1 MPRSPTRTVLFLCL
15 IGLAASLT
23 LATGATVIDGPAD
36 TLADDRVAIQ
46 PADGP
51 NGEYAYL
58 DGDDELV
65 IDVSATNPNL
75 DGEFEG
81 VNVNSRTVF
90 TGVFTVTYTADEL
103 AHVWIEHEV
112 DGLTFVV
119 NDDSDGEY
127 RPIEGEQQ
135 NVTLGPNATASVGVV
150 VDTTDERAVP
160 GTLSES
166 EFGVHAHVVDPD
178 PTPSDLGEEG
188 DEAGSTGARTT
199 VTAPTP
205 SEREFTA
212 ENVGDG
218 DTVRFDAG
226 EMELAGPE
234 VSLDRLDLLGASGRS
249 YELEAAGS
257 PDAFPDAGALE
268 ADDDPR
274 ALAYLALAYDI
285 DVDDVEGLRLL
296 FSAEPA
302 YLDETATAPGDVT
315 LYRLTADGEWAE
327 LDADGVDE
335 QVVEL
340 RGSPP
345 DRDHFS
351 ATSEG
356 LSVFA
361 VAAHV
366 PRIDATGASLP
377 DGSVDAGEETVV
389 DVDVENRGGAA
400 GERSLTLATDGEAIA
415 TRTVRLD
422 PDASTTVSFP
432 ITMADPGVYELTV
445 EGPDADDDV
454 LAAGT
459 LTVGSSD
466 ADDGADTG
474 GEADVTEAPEDTG
487 DASEGGGANGDTAGS
502 EETPT
507 PTDEPGGLDLS
518 GVVGL
523 VLVLVVVIV
532 AVPVVRRVGES

>member
-1 MPRSPTRTVLFLCL
+1 MSRSRTRTALLLCL
-15 IGLAASLT
+15 IGLAASLA

-65 IDVSATNPNL
+65 IDVSPTNPNL

-81 VNVNSRTVF
+81 VNVNSRTAF
-90 TGVFTVTYTADEL
+90 RDVFTVTYTADEL
-103 AHVWIEHEV
+103 AHVWIEHDV
-112 DGLTFVV
+112 DGLSFVV
-119 NDDSDGEY
+119 SDDSDEGY
-127 RPIEGEQQ
+127 RSIESEEH

-150 VDTTDERAVP
+150 VDTTDEDAVP

-166 EFGVHAHVVDPD
+166 AFGIHAHVADPA
-178 PTPSDLGEEG
+178 TEPSDFGGES
-188 DEAGSTGARTT
+188 DETGSTGPVTT
-199 VTAPTP
+199 VTAPSP
-205 SEREFTA
+205 SERVFVA
-212 ENVGDG
+212 ENVDDG

-226 EMELAGPE
+226 EMELAGAA
-234 VSLDRLDLLGASGRS
+234 VSLDRLDLLGASTRS

-257 PDAFPDAGALE
+257 PDAFADAGPLE

-274 ALAYLALAYDI
+274 PLAYLALAYDL
-285 DVDDVEGLRLL
+285 DANDVEGLRLL

-302 YLDETATAPGDVT
+302 YLDDTAVAPGDVT
-315 LYRLTADGEWAE
+315 LYRLAADGEWAE

-335 QVVEL
+335 RVVEL
-340 RGSPP
+340 RGSPA

-366 PRIDATGASLP
+366 PRIHATGASLP

-400 GERSLTLATDGEAIA
+400 GERSLTLAADGEAIA
-415 TRTVRLD
+415 TRAVRLD

-432 ITMADPGVYELTV
+432 VTMADPGVYELTV
-445 EGPDADDDV
+445 EGLGAGDDA

-459 LTVGSSD
+459 VAIGSPD
-466 ADDGADTG
+466 AGDGAGTG
-474 GEADVTEAPEDTG
+474 SEADVTETPEDAG
-487 DASEGGGANGDTAGS
+487 NAGEGGGANGDAAGS
-502 EETPT
+502 ADTST
-507 PTDEPGGLDLS
+507 PTDEPGGLGLS
-518 GVVGL
+518 GVAGL
-523 VLVLVVVIV
+523 VLLLVVVTV
-532 AVPVVRRVGES
+532 AVPVVRRIGGS